1 MEGRGPPG
9 TFFTIDAQLLLCYMV
24 KEEPTVLQANVVV
37 GKVGWMWLAASP
49 QMRCHYHFTPQN

>member
-24 KEEPTVLQANVVV
+24 KEEPTVLQAK
-37 GKVGWMWLAASP
+37 KVRLAG
-49 QMRCHYHFTPQN
+49 CG